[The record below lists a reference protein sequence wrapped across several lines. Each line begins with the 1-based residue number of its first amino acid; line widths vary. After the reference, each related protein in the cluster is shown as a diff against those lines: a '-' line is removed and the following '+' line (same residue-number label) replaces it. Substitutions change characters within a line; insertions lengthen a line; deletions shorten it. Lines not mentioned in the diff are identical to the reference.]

1 MQVGNITT
9 DDANQLK
16 ELTKRLYEHI
26 YASYEKLGGYAD
38 MKPLLNG
45 AIELPLD
52 KYRIRIDELEAE
64 KTKAEAREKEIE
76 AENQK
81 LRERIKELE
90 SK

>member
-1 MQVGNITT
+1 LQVGNITT